1 VQKVYFLYSGKIL
14 WQDTCRSTKFSAKTT
29 AKNKVQKCYENDKFL
44 HMNTITSNRI
54 GYARVSTIGQNLDSQ
69 LDALNRA
76 ECSRIFTDKASGT
89 KENRPEW
96 TKLMDFIRPGDMIVV
111 TELSRMT
118 RSLMHLLQLL
128 QDFEE
133 KGINLVSL
141 REKIDTS
148 TATGRAFVSII
159 GAINQME
166 RELKA
171 ERAAAGRAAAKA
183 RGKTGGRPKTNPAKL
198 EQARILYENSDHS
211 AAAVSKIFGFSR
223 RTFFN
228 YLSATKAKQG

>member
-1 VQKVYFLYSGKIL
+1 
-14 WQDTCRSTKFSAKTT
+14 
-29 AKNKVQKCYENDKFL
+29 
-44 HMNTITSNRI
+44 MNAITSNRI
-54 GYARVSTIGQNLDSQ
+54 GYARVSTIGQSLDSQ

-76 ECSRIFTDKASGT
+76 ECKRIFTDKASGAM
-89 KENRPEW
+89 ENRPEW

-128 QDFEE
+128 QDFEK
-133 KGINLVSL
+133 KGVSLVSL
-141 REKIDTS
+141 RENIDTS

-198 EQARILYENSDHS
+198 EQARIVYENSDHS
-211 AAAVSKIFGFSR
+211 AAAVCKIFGFSR

-228 YLSATKAKQG
+228 YLSEIRTKQGARVK

>member
-1 VQKVYFLYSGKIL
+1 M
-14 WQDTCRSTKFSAKTT
+14 SA
-29 AKNKVQKCYENDKFL
+29 
-44 HMNTITSNRI
+44 ITSNRI

-76 ECSRIFTDKASGT
+76 ECHRIFTDKASGT
-89 KENRPEW
+89 MENRPEW

-128 QDFEE
+128 QDFEK
-133 KGINLVSL
+133 KGISLVSL
-141 REKIDTS
+141 RENIDTS

-166 RELKA
+166 REL
-171 ERAAAGRAAAKA
+171 RARA
-183 RGKTGGRPKTNPAKL
+183 
-198 EQARILYENSDHS
+198 
-211 AAAVSKIFGFSR
+211 KISS
-223 RTFFN
+223 TF
-228 YLSATKAKQG
+228 